1 MNDERIVI
9 GYVKGPRG
17 VRGEIRVSSATDIPE
32 RFRAGEILYIENHE
46 RKVMSSRLIHK
57 EVLLFL
63 EGIIDR
69 DQVLDLSGSEITADI
84 YGSELLP
91 PSTYFHYDLI
101 GLEVQSGSGARLG
114 HISEIIETGAN
125 DVYVVYME
133 GEKDILIPAISSVV
147 TDVNI
152 DQHLM
157 VIDMPAGLDT
167 RK

>member
-1 MNDERIVI
+1 MDDERIVI

-17 VRGEIRVSSATDIPE
+17 VRGEMRVSPATDIPE
-32 RFRAGEILYIENHE
+32 RFRAGEIIYIESHE
-46 RKVMSSRLIHK
+46 RKVMSSRLIRN

-63 EGIIDR
+63 EGIVDR
-69 DQVLDLSGSEITADI
+69 NQVLDLSGGEITANV
-84 YGSELLP
+84 YGSDLLP

-101 GLEVQSGSGARLG
+101 GLEVRSGSGGCLG

-125 DVYVVYME
+125 DVYVVHME